1 MDKTLQLAFD
11 EAKKYGVEADFV
23 TEKTLPSFEIRRAK
37 GRLVIAAPN
46 SIETLYG
53 VYECAELFYGYTF
66 FEPGRDRFDASLK
79 VDFTAPGVPNGRL
92 AFARRPLLK
101 RRGFIQEFPF
111 NHETPMLF
119 DWMAKN
125 KLNYLLVW
133 MKYYDELS
141 DELKEMAAVRGITI
155 ESGHHNFNYWIPGKV
170 YGKTHPEF
178 FAEINGKRIN
188 KWEFTNGQWAWVT
201 IVRVG
206 NENFL
211 EIEVDNWRTESL
223 KCGLYKVKN
232 NKLKCVLDY
241 SSLLNT
247 KTLMQNDFADT
258 GTECTFFEARKV
270 KGNTIYLGGT
280 ISTKALGQVNF
291 DNLKLNYKNGKFK
304 LDTSAAK
311 GVSAPRDK
319 DGLLVSYFTAGK
331 KITAYKKP
339 GSSAKAF
346 TIAKGKQFKITKLAV
361 VKKQIYL
368 RVRSKNGKLGWIKA
382 GKSKLVTVR
391 TPYVEE

>member
-1 MDKTLQLAFD
+1 MK
-11 EAKKYGVEADFV
+11 
-23 TEKTLPSFEIRRAK
+23 R
-37 GRLVIAAPN
+37 
-46 SIETLYG
+46 
-53 VYECAELFYGYTF
+53 
-66 FEPGRDRFDASLK
+66 
-79 VDFTAPGVPNGRL
+79 
-92 AFARRPLLK
+92 LLK
-101 RRGFIQEFPF
+101 ATLLLLILLMGLGSVSVFASSGKNGI
-111 NHETPMLF
+111 F
-119 DWMAKN
+119 DFYEGLPPTKTKN
-125 KLNYLLVW
+125 
-133 MKYYDELS
+133 YDVTG
-141 DELKEMAAVRGITI
+141 D
-155 ESGHHNFNYWIPGKV
+155 GKKDTV
-170 YGKTHPEF
+170 SYEWNEEKMQQIL
-178 FAEINGKRIN
+178 EINGKRIN